1 MDLANTM
8 GIGVIVSMAVT
19 NMTALSTAQRSLSN
33 LFITA
38 EGGTAKLTG
47 LGKAMVGVAAAAA
60 SMKLGMMALNFTM
73 DNIETYAEF
82 EFQMAHL
89 EGLLGRNRDE
99 MQGFT
104 DAAYDMA
111 ISTRYTA
118 AESSA
123 AMWEIASAGYEENE
137 ILEILPISA
146 QAAAVGNME
155 MAEATDMLTSAM
167 RSFRIPATDAEQ
179 TMDQI
184 LTAMRLSKLHMDEF
198 SSGFGRFGS
207 VAAAAN
213 QDLSETLAI
222 FGTFRTRGLSA
233 TRSATMV
240 KMMLTHLMALTEAEQ
255 EMMHGMGVEI
265 VDPMTG
271 KFRGLL
277 DIVEDLDQ
285 ALPQISEAAE
295 YGLATEDEDVLYN
308 NLTEAAE
315 ARMRAL
321 VDIWGMRA
329 VASFYAIT
337 TAQQQIGG
345 QMYEGVDA
353 VRAVGQEIDSNTGAT
368 QEYYDSLLQTW
379 QEQKRIL
386 KSTVDLIKV
395 LLGGALAKA
404 IQPWLS
410 DLREWIGQLAEF
422 LRSHPEIA
430 KAIGYTV
437 LIAGVLFMA
446 VGVFALLALLIGG
459 IAAAVGSVGA
469 GIVFGIPALLF
480 AVLAAIPAIAY
491 LVYTHFEEI
500 KTFLMPYFQVIKQVV
515 IRLIERLKVIWE
527 VLWPAIKALLPV
539 LYLGLMAAL
548 NILSIIVGFLLIG
561 LDTIFASVETIY
573 WLLYG
578 LFTWDW
584 EKVSSEIAAI
594 WEGVSAD
601 IDEIM
606 EVFIEKA
613 YEAFVKI
620 GDNILR
626 WIMGEQA
633 YTHAAEM
640 NRISQEVMDA
650 ASEGNLAGVGG
661 GIGSAVDVGM
671 WGPGGW
677 DARLAEL
684 AVPPQASGNRSV
696 PRSGLYYLEEEEGVT
711 QRGET
716 SKQNIFNFRDIIV
729 QLMGSGNNEQD
740 AREIADLVYAEIENR
755 LARVQ

>member
-19 NMTALSTAQRSLSN
+19 NMTALSTAQRSLSS

-60 SMKLGMMALNFTM
+60 SMKAGMAALNFTM
-73 DNIETYAEF
+73 GNIEAYADYETSMAHVQGLTQLSA
-82 EFQMAHL
+82 EGMAQLEAQATQMA
-89 EGLLGRNRDE
+89 R
-99 MQGFT
+99 T
-104 DAAYDMA
+104 
-111 ISTRYTA
+111 SRYTRG
-118 AESSA
+118 EI
-123 AMWEIASAGYEENE
+123 MDTYWELFSAGYELNE
-137 ILEILPISA
+137 VLDLTQPVLE
-146 QAAAVGNME
+146 AAVSGQME
-155 MAEATDMLTSAM
+155 LAESADLTTSAL
-167 RSFRIPATDAEQ
+167 RSFGIPAEETRHALDQMQ
-179 TMDQI
+179 TAI
-184 LTAMRLSKLHMDEF
+184 RVTKIHWDEYAA
-198 SSGFGRFGS
+198 GFGRFGGVMS
-207 VAAAAN
+207 AIN
-213 QDLSETLAI
+213 QDLATSITL
-222 FGTFRTRGLSA
+222 FGIIRSRGISGTRA
-233 TRSATMV
+233 ATMS
-240 KMMLTHLMALTEAEQ
+240 KMMGTHLLNVSEE
-255 EMMHGMGVEI
+255 ERREWNELGVYFFDES
-265 VDPMTG
+265 G
-271 KFRGLL
+271 AFRSMI
-277 DIVEDLDQ
+277 DIVGD
-285 ALPQISEAAE
+285 I
-295 YGLATEDEDVLYN
+295 
-308 NLTEAAE
+308 AE
-315 ARMRAL
+315 ARPSLVEGGKDLMREL
-321 VDIWGMRA
+321 GIEDVEDVRQYSSERLRSFIELYGMRA
-329 VASFYAIT
+329 VVGLFNILG
-337 TAQQQIGG
+337 AQQQVNGV
-345 QMYEGVDA
+345 MYEGVD
-353 VRAVGQEIDSNTGAT
+353 VWRALYEEVKGNEGALSS
-368 QEYYDSLLQTW
+368 YYDTVLGTIN
-379 QEQKRIL
+379 EQKAIIE
-386 KSTVDLIKV
+386 TTINLIRSQI
-395 LLGGALAKA
+395 GEALAE
-404 IQPWLS
+404 
-410 DLREWIGQLAEF
+410 DLEPILEKINKGLEQVSEF
-422 LRSHPEIA
+422 LETHPEVA

>member
-1 MDLANTM
+1 
-8 GIGVIVSMAVT
+8 
-19 NMTALSTAQRSLSN
+19 
-33 LFITA
+33 
-38 EGGTAKLTG
+38 
-47 LGKAMVGVAAAAA
+47 
-60 SMKLGMMALNFTM
+60 
-73 DNIETYAEF
+73 
-82 EFQMAHL
+82 
-89 EGLLGRNRDE
+89 
-99 MQGFT
+99 
-104 DAAYDMA
+104 
-111 ISTRYTA
+111 
-118 AESSA
+118 
-123 AMWEIASAGYEENE
+123 
-137 ILEILPISA
+137 
-146 QAAAVGNME
+146 
-155 MAEATDMLTSAM
+155 
-167 RSFRIPATDAEQ
+167 
-179 TMDQI
+179 
-184 LTAMRLSKLHMDEF
+184 
-198 SSGFGRFGS
+198 
-207 VAAAAN
+207 
-213 QDLSETLAI
+213 
-222 FGTFRTRGLSA
+222 
-233 TRSATMV
+233 
-240 KMMLTHLMALTEAEQ
+240 
-255 EMMHGMGVEI
+255 
-265 VDPMTG
+265 
-271 KFRGLL
+271 
-277 DIVEDLDQ
+277 
-285 ALPQISEAAE
+285 
-295 YGLATEDEDVLYN
+295 
-308 NLTEAAE
+308 
-315 ARMRAL
+315 
-321 VDIWGMRA
+321 
-329 VASFYAIT
+329 
-337 TAQQQIGG
+337 
-345 QMYEGVDA
+345 
-353 VRAVGQEIDSNTGAT
+353 
-368 QEYYDSLLQTW
+368 
-379 QEQKRIL
+379 
-386 KSTVDLIKV
+386 
-395 LLGGALAKA
+395 
-404 IQPWLS
+404 
-410 DLREWIGQLAEF
+410 
-422 LRSHPEIA
+422 
-430 KAIGYTV
+430 
-437 LIAGVLFMA
+437 
-446 VGVFALLALLIGG
+446 
-459 IAAAVGSVGA
+459 
-469 GIVFGIPALLF
+469 
-480 AVLAAIPAIAY
+480 
-491 LVYTHFEEI
+491 
-500 KTFLMPYFQVIKQVV
+500 MPYFQVIKQVV

-548 NILSIIVGFLLIG
+548 NILSIIVGFLLIV